1 MSTNSKKS
9 STSSSKKQ
17 DKKAIDALFQ
27 GRQINKQTYAA
38 YKKQK

>member
-1 MSTNSKKS
+1 MSTNSTKS
-9 STSSSKKQ
+9 TKSSKKQ
-17 DKKAIDALFQ
+17 DKKAIDAQFQ